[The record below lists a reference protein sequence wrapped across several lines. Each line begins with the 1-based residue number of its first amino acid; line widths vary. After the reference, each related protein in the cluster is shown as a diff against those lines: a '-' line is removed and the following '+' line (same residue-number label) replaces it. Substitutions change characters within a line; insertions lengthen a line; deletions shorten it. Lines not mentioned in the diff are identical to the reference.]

1 MEIRDNGPAI
11 GAMLVAN
18 AAFLLND
25 TLVKFSSD
33 NLPLGQMIFVRG
45 AICIVLLAIVC
56 QVTGVFRSARLLI
69 HPMVLLR
76 TLAEVCATLLYLT
89 ALMRMPIANATSILQ
104 ALPLVVTAAAAIFL
118 KAPVGWRR
126 WTAIGVGLTGVMLII
141 RPGFEG
147 FDAWALV
154 ALAGVM
160 FMAIRD
166 LSTRQMPEEIPTYGV
181 SLMTAVGVTIMGAG
195 LSVSEGWQPMALQDY
210 LSLSGAAGFILFGYI
225 FIILAMRSGDISV
238 VAPFRYSAVLWALAI
253 GFLVWGEVPDAMTI
267 IGTTIIIL
275 TGIYSFWRER
285 RLSGG

>member
-160 FMAIRD
+160 FMAVRD

-181 SLMTAVGVTIMGAG
+181 SLMTAMGVTIMGAG
-195 LSVSEGWQPMALQDY
+195 LSVSEGWQPMVLQDY

-267 IGTTIIIL
+267 VGTTIIIL

>member
-160 FMAIRD
+160 FMAVRD

-181 SLMTAVGVTIMGAG
+181 SLMTAMGVTIMGAG
-195 LSVSEGWQPMALQDY
+195 LSVSEGWQPMVFQDY

-267 IGTTIIIL
+267 VGTTIIIL

>member
-1 MEIRDNGPAI
+1 
-11 GAMLVAN
+11 MLVAN

-160 FMAIRD
+160 FMAVRD

-181 SLMTAVGVTIMGAG
+181 SLMTAMGVTIMGAG
-195 LSVSEGWQPMALQDY
+195 LSVSESWQPMVLQDY

-267 IGTTIIIL
+267 VGTTIIIL

-285 RLSGG
+285 RLSAG